1 MNAATQSG
9 RVRVYVGTFSSPLQD
24 VLPTQ
29 VDLPPG
35 NGRGIH
41 IFEMDTQ
48 TGAFH
53 EVGIAELGTSPSCL
67 VLDARK
73 AFLYSAN
80 ETDRVGDDKH
90 GTVSAWKIDPA
101 SGMLTLLNSVTSGG
115 AGPTYVSLHPNGK
128 FLLVANYFVAPSR
141 CIQFSRMAS
150 LAKQSTSRPTKGA
163 SAPPK
168 RRMLRSEVLRSAV
181 MIERMLI

>member
-1 MNAATQSG
+1 M
-9 RVRVYVGTFSSPLQD
+9 
-24 VLPTQ
+24 
-29 VDLPPG
+29 
-35 NGRGIH
+35 
-41 IFEMDTQ
+41 
-48 TGAFH
+48 
-53 EVGIAELGTSPSCL
+53 GIAELGTSPSCL

-101 SGMLTLLNSVTSGG
+101 SGMLTLLNSVTSGELG
-115 AGPTYVSLHPNGK
+115 QPMSVCIRMANSCWSPTTL
-128 FLLVANYFVAPSR
+128 VAPSR

-163 SAPPK
+163 SAPTKATHAPVGSFAFSGHD
-168 RRMLRSEVLRSAV
+168 RTHAH
-181 MIERMLI
+181 MIETDLSGKWVIHCDLGKTESTSGASMRPQGN